1 MKLSRS
7 SCPKGALKSLAKF
20 TGKLLCWSLFFNK
33 IAGLHS
39 ATLFK
44 KRLRHKFYRASLSR
58 TLLDN
63 YFWSFYH
70 FVTIGTCAFVVI
82 YCRTLLVN
90 YTHVKSLS

>member
-7 SCPKGALKSLAKF
+7 SCPKGAPKSLTKF

-44 KRLRHKFYRASLSR
+44 KRLRHRCFTVNFTKLIEHLFQEH
-58 TLLDN
+58 
-63 YFWSFYH
+63 FWTTTSGH
-70 FVTIGTCAFVVI
+70 STI
-82 YCRTLLVN
+82 L
-90 YTHVKSLS
+90 